1 MVLAAPSSRYVW
13 TVVCQR
19 IATWSLTNFTIQTS
33 KYMSFLQLVM
43 GDTCP
48 IRYRFILIMKITVF
62 ITLALVL
69 QATAETKAQKI
80 TLTARGMTLQEVMNT
95 IQHQQGYSFFFLGD
109 QIAQT
114 RIDAEVKQA
123 DLVDAMAVILAKKN
137 LDWYVEDR
145 TIIITRSN
153 RQQSRTNPT
162 VSEPQTFAQ
171 NAVVG
176 RVTDGEGRPLDGVTV
191 RVKGT
196 SVATTTDTNGQYTL
210 TIPEGGT
217 VISYSI
223 VGFEAVEQT
232 IDSRMRIDVSLQAT
246 VSDLNEVVVIGYGTM
261 KRSDLTGSVTD
272 ISAEKLGDQ
281 PVTSIDQQLVGRIA
295 GVQIQQGS
303 GAPGVGTSIRIRG
316 AGSLG
321 AGNEPLYVIDGMP
334 YSSSTNFDLNPLSF
348 INPADIENI
357 SVLKDASSTAIYGS
371 RGANGVILIT
381 TRNAGKETDEINISA
396 YVGVNQ
402 IPQRGRPEM
411 MNAQDFAIYQ
421 RDRIAAG
428 VRQRLNREPVESDYP
443 VIYQNVENIGE
454 GTNWY
459 DLILRDAVV
468 QNYTV
473 DLQKS
478 MDRSRFYLG
487 FGYYDQDGVVYN
499 SGFKRFSTN
508 FNYTYKFND
517 KIQIDASL
525 RPSYVDQD
533 RIASGGSRSEAMSIA
548 LWAPPNMDAYDEMG
562 NLIPFIQMPAN
573 VYASNPWSFPNPLFM
588 LEETSSRYNEL
599 RNLGNVAF
607 QWDIIPGL
615 RFRTALST
623 IYNTTNNNVF
633 VPSTVGSPNAAPR
646 DGSATAGRVRAGS
659 FNWLVENTLNY
670 QQAFGNHVVSGLLGY
685 TTQKSRARS
694 LNLNAGPFA
703 NDLIETINAAPGITS
718 WGESINEW
726 SMISYLGRVN
736 YTYND
741 RYLFTA
747 TLRSDGSSRFG
758 TNNRFALFPSA
769 AVAWRVSEEDFLKD
783 VSAIDQLKLR
793 ASYGRSGN
801 NNIGNYSHLS
811 SVNATQYVFNNKTV
825 SAATISLSNPDL
837 GWEESEQIDAGLD
850 LNLLNNRISFTAD
863 LYRRRSVRMLLN
875 DYIPTITGFSTQLV
889 NKGTVENK
897 GVELAIDAIPFQGA
911 FTWNLGFNIAF
922 NRNKIIATNEN
933 NDPILSGSVDGRASN
948 YSEVGKPIGMFYGF
962 ILDGVYSQADIDNPE
977 VPKYPGATAGWPK
990 YRDLD
995 GDGSVTEILDYTT
1008 LGSPHPAFTFGFSS
1022 TMTYRDVDFSIALN
1036 GRQGGYIMNGVRQT
1050 TDNLQGLFN
1059 IGKEWVNRWR
1069 GPDNPGDGMHAAG
1082 PQIVHRVNTL
1092 WLEDASYLRVT
1103 NLSLGYTLPTGLF
1116 SGTTTFKRFRVYVS
1130 AQNLLTLT
1138 DYKGANPE
1146 GQASNVDDTL
1156 SPGFDFN
1163 AYPIPRIITA
1173 GLNVKF

>member
-1 MVLAAPSSRYVW
+1 
-13 TVVCQR
+13 
-19 IATWSLTNFTIQTS
+19 
-33 KYMSFLQLVM
+33 MSFSQLVM
-43 GDTCP
+43 SD
-48 IRYRFILIMKITVF
+48 IHLIKYRFILIMKLTVF
-62 ITLALVL
+62 ITLVFVL
-69 QATAETKAQKI
+69 QATAESKAQKI
-80 TLTARGMTLQEVMNT
+80 TLTARSMPLQEVMNT
-95 IQHQQGYSFFFLGD
+95 IQDQQGYSFFFLGD

-114 RIDAEVKQA
+114 RISVDVKQA
-123 DLVDAMAVILAKKN
+123 ELAEAMTAILAEKN
-137 LDWYVEDR
+137 LDWYIEDR
-145 TIIITRSN
+145 TIIIARAESN
-153 RQQSRTNPT
+153 PSTTRTNPT
-162 VSEPQTFAQ
+162 SLQTSQ
-171 NAVVG
+171 NTVVG
-176 RVTDGEGRPLDGVTV
+176 RVTDEEGKPLAGVTV

-196 SVATTTDTNGQYTL
+196 STATTTDTDGQYTL
-210 TIPEGGT
+210 TVPSGGT
-217 VISYSI
+217 TLSFSI
-223 VGFEAVEQT
+223 VGFESGEQT
-232 IDSRMRIDVSLQAT
+232 IGSRTSVNVTLKAT
-246 VSDLNEVVVIGYGTM
+246 MSDLSEVVVIGYGTM

-272 ISAEKLGDQ
+272 ISAEELGDQ

-334 YSSSTNFDLNPLSF
+334 YSSSSNLILNPLSF

-381 TRNAGKETDEINISA
+381 TKNAGKETNEINVSS
-396 YVGVNQ
+396 YVGINQ
-402 IPQRGRPEM
+402 VPQQGRPEM

-428 VRQRLNREPVESDYP
+428 VRQRLDREPVESDYP
-443 VIYQNVENIGE
+443 AIYQDVEHIGE

-459 DLILRDAVV
+459 DLILRDAIV
-468 QNYTV
+468 QNYSV

-487 FGYYDQDGVVYN
+487 FGYYDQEGVVYN

-508 FNYTYKFND
+508 FNYTYQFND
-517 KIQIDASL
+517 KIQIEASL

-533 RIASGGSRSEAMSIA
+533 RIASGSSRSEAMSIA
-548 LWAPPNMDAYDEMG
+548 LWAPPNMEPYDEAG
-562 NLIPFIQMPAN
+562 NLIPYIQMPAN

-588 LEETSSRYNEL
+588 LEETSHRYNEL

-615 RFRTALST
+615 QFRTALST
-623 IYNTTNNNVF
+623 IYSTTNTNTF
-633 VPSTVGSPNAAPR
+633 RPSTVGSPNAAPR
-646 DGSATAGRVRAGS
+646 PESASAGRVRRVG
-659 FNWLVENTLNY
+659 FNWLVENTLTY
-670 QQAFGNHVVSGLLGY
+670 QETFGDHAFSGLLGY
-685 TTQKSRARS
+685 TTQKNRDRS
-694 LNLNAGPFA
+694 LIVNAGPFA

-718 WGESINEW
+718 WDEGISEW
-726 SMISYLGRVN
+726 SMISYLGRLN

-769 AVAWRVSEEDFLKD
+769 AVAWRMSEEAFLND

-811 SVNATQYVFNNKTV
+811 SVNATQYVFNNRTV
-825 SAATISLSNPDL
+825 SAATVSLSNPYL

-850 LNLLNNRISFTAD
+850 LNILDNRIAFTAD

-897 GVELAIDAIPFQGA
+897 GIELAIDASPYRGA
-911 FTWNLGFNIAF
+911 FTWDVGFNIAF
-922 NRNKIIATNEN
+922 NRNKIISTNEN

-948 YSEVGKPIGMFYGF
+948 YSAVGDPIGMFYGF
-962 ILDGVYSQADIDNPE
+962 ILEGVYSQADIDNPD

-990 YRDLD
+990 YRDIN
-995 GDGSVTEILDYTT
+995 GDGSVAEILDYTS
-1008 LGSPHPAFTFGFSS
+1008 LGSPHPDFTAGFYS
-1022 TMTYRDVDFSIALN
+1022 TVTYRNFDFSVALS

-1059 IGKEWVNRWR
+1059 IGKEWVDRWR
-1069 GPDNPGDGMHAAG
+1069 GPENPGDGMHAAG

-1092 WLEDASYLRVT
+1092 WLEDASYLRIT
-1103 NLSLGYTLPTGLF
+1103 NLALGYTLPTGLF
-1116 SGTTTFKRFRVYVS
+1116 NGSDVFKRFRVYVS
-1130 AQNLLTLT
+1130 AQNLATFT
-1138 DYKGANPE
+1138 KYKGANPE
-1146 GQASNVDDTL
+1146 GQASNVDNTL

-1163 AYPIPRIITA
+1163 AYPIPRVITA